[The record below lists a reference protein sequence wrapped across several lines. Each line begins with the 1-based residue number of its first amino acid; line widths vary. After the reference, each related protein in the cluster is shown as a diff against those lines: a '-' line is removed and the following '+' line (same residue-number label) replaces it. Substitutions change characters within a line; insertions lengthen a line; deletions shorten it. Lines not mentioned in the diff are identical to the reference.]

1 MDAGW
6 QALST
11 HAWSGADVSALATL
25 LALPAL
31 PPPPLAQLVVSAMIA
46 AAHTPD
52 QRLVRL
58 IVAIPP
64 AIE

>member
-1 MDAGW
+1 M
-6 QALST
+6 ALST

-25 LALPAL
+25 LALLALPAL
-31 PPPPLAQLVVSAMIA
+31 PPPPLAQLVDSAMIT